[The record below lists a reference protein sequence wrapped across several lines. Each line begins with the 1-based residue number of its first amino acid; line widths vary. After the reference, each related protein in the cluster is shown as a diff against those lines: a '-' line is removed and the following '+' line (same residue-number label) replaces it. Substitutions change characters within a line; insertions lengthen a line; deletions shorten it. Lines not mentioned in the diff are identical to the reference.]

1 MRMKIQQTTIPYE
14 QRLHFYNEMSKN
26 TRLVET
32 GLKGED
38 QFEILS
44 SVIGQ
49 CSDGI
54 YENSPSVE
62 PYWRFS
68 SVLLNPD
75 TEEVEIRISKSG
87 YDYAW
92 MKRGYISNPF
102 TVKTDQEIRN
112 WFARK
117 IKTIINI
124 EAKDKGTVLKFSKK
138 NGYKMQYLGTW
149 ENTVGEAV
157 EVYNSLKNKNNK

>member
-1 MRMKIQQTTIPYE
+1 MRMKIQQTIIPYE
-14 QRLHFYNEMSKN
+14 QRLSFYKAQSEN

-38 QFEILS
+38 FFEILS

-75 TEEVEIRISKSG
+75 TDDVEIRVSKSG

-92 MKRGYISNPF
+92 MKKGYISNPF
-102 TVKTDQEIRN
+102 TVKSDQEVRN

-124 EAKDKGTVLKFSKK
+124 EAKDNNMVLKFSKNNNYQMK
-138 NGYKMQYLGTW
+138 YLGTW
-149 ENTVGEAV
+149 ENTVAQAV